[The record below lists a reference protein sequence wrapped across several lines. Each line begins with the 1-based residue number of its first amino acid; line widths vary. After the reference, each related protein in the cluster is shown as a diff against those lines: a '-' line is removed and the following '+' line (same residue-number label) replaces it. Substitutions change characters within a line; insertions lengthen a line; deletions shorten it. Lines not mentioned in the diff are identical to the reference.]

1 MWRAAL
7 PRRQHRLALAGLMI
21 AASIAGTAVS
31 ADRSPAAAPADK
43 LWAIALPTKFKMVSP
58 ATTQVAV

>member
-1 MWRAAL
+1 MRAAL
-7 PRRQHRLALAGLMI
+7 PCRQHRLALVGLMI

-43 LWAIALPTKFKMVSP
+43 LLGNRAAHEVQDGLAS
-58 ATTQVAV
+58 AAQVAV